1 MGPNDDEKRST
12 LERTGPWRP
21 AWAVTG
27 GGREAGHRPSVVL
40 GMSGSIAAF
49 KAVEVVRLL
58 VKAGVRVVPVMTESA
73 KEFIG
78 PSTLAGLCSEPVVTE
93 MFDPTCPGERHVSL
107 TAGAEVLALVPSTA
121 ELIAALAQGRANDLL
136 RATALCARCPVVMAP
151 AMHPRMWEHPATQ
164 RNVAT
169 VLSDNRIEMIGP
181 VRGEVATGEVG
192 VGRMAEPEEIAAKL
206 LSYCVPQDLV
216 GLRIVVTA
224 GPTAEDLDPAR
235 YLSNRSSGKMGF
247 AVAERAAARGATV
260 ILIAGPVSLPTPQR
274 VKRVDVRS
282 ATNMQKALWEV
293 MGADLGHA
301 DALVMTAA
309 VADYRPEERFE
320 YKMKRAKVGKT
331 TTLGLV
337 ANPDLLAEVGA
348 VRTGVR
354 PVLVG
359 FALET
364 LVDDELVAAARDKLR
379 AKGVDLVVAN
389 HAADAFDRDD
399 NRATLVTLSG
409 ADPLPRMPKTELADH
424 VLDAIVASCGS

>member
-1 MGPNDDEKRST
+1 
-12 LERTGPWRP
+12 
-21 AWAVTG
+21 
-27 GGREAGHRPSVVL
+27 
-40 GMSGSIAAF
+40 
-49 KAVEVVRLL
+49 
-58 VKAGVRVVPVMTESA
+58 
-73 KEFIG
+73 
-78 PSTLAGLCSEPVVTE
+78 
-93 MFDPTCPGERHVSL
+93 
-107 TAGAEVLALVPSTA
+107 LVPSTA

-136 RATALCARCPVVMAP
+136 RATALCARCPVVIAP

-169 VLSDNRIEMIGP
+169 VLGDNRIEMVGP
-181 VRGEVATGEVG
+181 VKGEVATGEVG
-192 VGRMAEPEEIAAKL
+192 VGRMAEPEVIAAQL

-260 ILIAGPVSLPTPQR
+260 ILIAGPVTLPTPPR
-274 VKRVDVRS
+274 VERVDVRS
-282 ATNMQKALWEV
+282 ATNMQHALWDE

-309 VADYRPEERFE
+309 VADYRPKERFE
-320 YKMKRAKVGKT
+320 YKMKRAKLGKT
-331 TTLGLV
+331 MTLDLQ

-348 VRTGVR
+348 ARTGAR

-364 LVDDELVAAARDKLR
+364 LVDEELVEAARNKLR

-399 NRATLVTLSG
+399 NRATLVTLAT
-409 ADPLPRMPKTELADH
+409 ADSLPRMPKSELADH
-424 VLDAIVASCGS
+424 VLDAIVASCSG